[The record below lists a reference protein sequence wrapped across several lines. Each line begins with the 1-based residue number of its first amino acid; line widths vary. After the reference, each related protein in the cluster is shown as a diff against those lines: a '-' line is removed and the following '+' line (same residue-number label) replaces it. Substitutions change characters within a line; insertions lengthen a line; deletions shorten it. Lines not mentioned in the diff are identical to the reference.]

1 MSRYVLALDQ
11 GTTSSRAILFDNEQ
25 NIIAVR
31 QREFEQLYPQQ
42 GWVEHDPME
51 IWSSQYGV
59 MNEVVAQSGVDAH
72 AAVGVVAAE
81 NARIV
86 IFSFFEGNDRR
97 VEDRI
102 RRRKRMTPDD
112 RVRAV
117 TPHHL
122 FGAGGTILPRH
133 IGLIRARNFQCI
145 HINYLSFGLS
155 S

>member
-72 AAVGVVAAE
+72 
-81 NARIV
+81 
-86 IFSFFEGNDRR
+86 DYQ
-97 VEDRI
+97 
-102 RRRKRMTPDD
+102 P
-112 RVRAV
+112 
-117 TPHHL
+117 
-122 FGAGGTILPRH
+122 
-133 IGLIRARNFQCI
+133 ARNHDFVGKSDRPP
-145 HINYLSFGLS
+145 HL
-155 S
+155 